1 MTSNIV
7 PDLGLVPAHLLRAW
21 EAVYRDYTA
30 ASDRVDIENPR
41 DRRTQAELSARLAV
55 AWRRLA
61 AAPGV
66 EWWLVAAFST
76 AAQAMEQQ
84 AHDWAP
90 PGRRSA

>member
-1 MTSNIV
+1 V
-7 PDLGLVPAHLLRAW
+7 PDWGIVPAHLLRAW
-21 EAVYRDYTA
+21 EAVYRDYA
-30 ASDRVDIENPR
+30 ASDRADVKNPR
-41 DRRTQAELSARLAV
+41 DRREQAELAARLAV

-61 AAPGV
+61 EAPGI